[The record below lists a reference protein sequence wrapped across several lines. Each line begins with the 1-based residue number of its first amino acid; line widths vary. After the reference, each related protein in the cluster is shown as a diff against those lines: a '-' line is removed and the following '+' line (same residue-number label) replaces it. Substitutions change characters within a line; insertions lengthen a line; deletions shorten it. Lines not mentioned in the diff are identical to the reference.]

1 MTKVTL
7 NKVAIAK
14 LKKNV
19 KTAFNKTNDQLDE
32 SFRNVIESPYAFSDL
47 GIYRDI
53 VDTGRLRDSQ
63 HYVVVKDS
71 EDKIEGYW
79 LWNPVDPETGR
90 NYAGDVYVGF
100 ISNKGNWIEGRN
112 WPQRGVKS
120 LGHENVFKE
129 NVKATL

>member
-7 NKVAIAK
+7 NKAAIAK

-32 SFRNVIESPYAFSDL
+32 SFRNVIESPDAFSDL

-63 HYVVVKDS
+63 HYVVV
-71 EDKIEGYW
+71 
-79 LWNPVDPETGR
+79 
-90 NYAGDVYVGF
+90 
-100 ISNKGNWIEGRN
+100 
-112 WPQRGVKS
+112 
-120 LGHENVFKE
+120 
-129 NVKATL
+129 